1 MPTREVARA
10 PAGHRLRQ
18 AYLVGSVLLIA
29 VYPLL
34 PLTARRIDFLV
45 VSAGAIP
52 AVVLGLRAIPTP
64 GRRPWLVLLIA
75 LTVINLGVVVR
86 LIPGDAAYT
95 ASSVLDAVGNVLVMV
110 AALTQVLRYGR
121 GSLGGVID
129 STIVALALGGL
140 VWEVVLRP
148 NLADPFHDQP
158 QQVDLFVV
166 VFALCGV
173 LGALVR
179 LVRIPA
185 QPARALWLLVAALGL
200 ALIGDIVYVTAPAL
214 AFRIAASMLFMGAFV
229 ALGLFGLE
237 PSARQLALPQ
247 HRPQSDELSAGRLI
261 FLGAAVAA
269 IPVVVGLNALAGRD
283 VDGILLAVGGGTLA
297 GLVMLRIAGLS
308 VARDRAERALRFEAT
323 HDHLTGLPNRR
334 EFLDQLSTELKRSP
348 QCVIFF
354 CDLDGFKNVND
365 RLGHGAGD
373 ELLIEVGRRLRAS
386 VRHNDLVSRFGGDE
400 FLILLRDHTLA
411 DITTVRNRIADALSH
426 PIPLRDEHV
435 HIGAS
440 IGIAIATD
448 EADAEPL
455 IRRADRAMY
464 EAKRDEPTT
473 PGVRVASV

>member
-1 MPTREVARA
+1 
-10 PAGHRLRQ
+10 
-18 AYLVGSVLLIA
+18 
-29 VYPLL
+29 
-34 PLTARRIDFLV
+34 
-45 VSAGAIP
+45 
-52 AVVLGLRAIPTP
+52 
-64 GRRPWLVLLIA
+64 
-75 LTVINLGVVVR
+75 
-86 LIPGDAAYT
+86 
-95 ASSVLDAVGNVLVMV
+95 
-110 AALTQVLRYGR
+110 
-121 GSLGGVID
+121 
-129 STIVALALGGL
+129 
-140 VWEVVLRP
+140 
-148 NLADPFHDQP
+148 
-158 QQVDLFVV
+158 
-166 VFALCGV
+166 
-173 LGALVR
+173 
-179 LVRIPA
+179 
-185 QPARALWLLVAALGL
+185 
-200 ALIGDIVYVTAPAL
+200 
-214 AFRIAASMLFMGAFV
+214 
-229 ALGLFGLE
+229 
-237 PSARQLALPQ
+237 
-247 HRPQSDELSAGRLI
+247 
-261 FLGAAVAA
+261 
-269 IPVVVGLNALAGRD
+269 
-283 VDGILLAVGGGTLA
+283 
-297 GLVMLRIAGLS
+297 MLRIAGLS

-448 EADAEPL
+448 EADAEAL